1 MSKIYTLI
9 TILSLGALWLLLSS
23 SEQGDGPSVAYTSAD
38 IADFY
43 AFRGAQ
49 ADETVFVVTL
59 QSPLSPGTVSE
70 EARFDPEVLVEF
82 NIDNDGDFKE
92 DLVIQA
98 IARDS
103 VMYFFGPSTV
113 SPEQQGLTS
122 EINVDDLMGSVS
134 LSSLDETYVAQI
146 DSISLFAGPR
156 RDPFFFD
163 QERFTQIQNGSLAPE
178 GFNTGSEAS
187 DAFAQ
192 TNVLTIA
199 LSLPTVLLGDAP
211 EHVLNE
217 YGDFNLP
224 NAYNVWVSTK
234 RKY

>member
-1 MSKIYTLI
+1 MSKIYSLI
-9 TILSLGALWLLLSS
+9 PILSLGVLWVFLSS
-23 SEQGDGPSVAYTSAD
+23 SEQGDGPAVAYTSAD

-49 ADETVFVVTL
+49 ADKTVFVVTL
-59 QSPLSPGTVSE
+59 QSPLSVGTVSR
-70 EARFDPEVLVEF
+70 EARFDPDVMIEF

-98 IARDS
+98 IPRDS
-103 VMYFFGPSTV
+103 IMYFFGPSAVIAETQGV
-113 SPEQQGLTS
+113 SS
-122 EINVDDLMGSVS
+122 EINVNDLMGSVPIS
-134 LSSLDETYVAQI
+134 DLEETFIEQL

-163 QERFTQIQNGSLAPE
+163 QERFSLIQSGTVAPE
-178 GFNTGSEAS
+178 GFNAGTDAL

-192 TNVLTIA
+192 TNVLTVAIT
-199 LSLPTVLLGDAP
+199 LPTELLGVAP
-211 EHVLNE
+211 SHALND

>member
-9 TILSLGALWLLLSS
+9 SILSLGVLWVVLSG
-23 SEQGDGPSVAYTSAD
+23 SEQGDGPGVAYTSAD

-49 ADETVFVVTL
+49 SDKTVFVVTL
-59 QSPLSPGTVSE
+59 QSPLSVGTVTQ
-70 EARFDPEVLVEF
+70 EARFDPDVLIEF

-98 IARDS
+98 IPRDS
-103 VMYFFGPSTV
+103 IMYFFGPSLV
-113 SPEQQGLTS
+113 SEQQQGRSS
-122 EINVDDLMGSVS
+122 EVVVSDLIGSVQIS
-134 LSSLDETYVAQI
+134 DLEQTYI
-146 DSISLFAGPR
+146 TDLDSIKLFAGPR

-163 QERFTQIQNGSLAPE
+163 QERFSAVQNGSAAPD
-178 GFNTGSEAS
+178 GFNSGAEAV
-187 DAFAQ
+187 DAYGAS
-192 TNVLTIA
+192 NVLSVAIT
-199 LSLPTVLLGDAP
+199 LPTELLGVAP
-211 EHVLNE
+211 SHALND

-224 NAYNVWVSTK
+224 DAYNVWVSTK